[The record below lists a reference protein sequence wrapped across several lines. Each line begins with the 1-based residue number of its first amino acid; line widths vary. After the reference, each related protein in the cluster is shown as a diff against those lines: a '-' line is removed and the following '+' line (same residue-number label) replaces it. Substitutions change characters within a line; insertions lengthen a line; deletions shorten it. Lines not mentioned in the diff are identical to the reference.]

1 MADKNIRQEEEE
13 CRKFL
18 GISGDDLNVKNEI
31 KKCYDYISTNYLE
44 KKFSEILGS
53 LQINP
58 DEKNAVKKQLPNNVK
73 EIIENLNS
81 SHQCLTTSMNIN
93 DFIKVKKVKDTQFRS
108 EIIKGFAMTKGA
120 FTKIKGL
127 SRENTKILILDF
139 DLNEHEIKDPF
150 EKDNEKQKKK
160 NKEEKDKKDDNIK
173 NESSWADDIL
183 EKIESLNVN
192 VILINKGIDNRL
204 LEKMEKS
211 KIIAIN
217 IKSRSLQNIAKC
229 IKCKALSSLEEFEQ
243 YIKNKDNKEDDKNKK
258 LNICGS
264 CFYEIVDIKKF
275 SEEKTQSVICYNSI
289 KDYKPDIFEKIIYR
303 PKFKLMKFISKNNDY
318 FRTLLLRSSS
328 KVLLDNIKKAL
339 KEEIFITVRDFFL
352 QQKIL
357 HFLFCKVEFILPK
370 KEEESEQEQEKG
382 NINNINIKTNNNN
395 NDIRIKTKNNTTVNQ
410 VGTIKRM
417 IELQNEKAKLK
428 ENKDSNKLNKK
439 NTSQPAKVN
448 NMAPITIINDE
459 PNSPTSPQFS
469 LKKKQLSTGQ
479 KSISAQDPS
488 NKKQD
493 FNISKDTNIFPEII
507 EENIPFKSK
516 SSAIVK
522 ESGLNNNDNSKNSK
536 NNINEETVND
546 EISNFSLETYN
557 DYKIKNLISD
567 NIFKIEKQEENKFVE
582 QEESNNY
589 QFGFD
594 ISIIRK
600 NEGNKTNLKLLKLK
614 MCKGDKNYNQQ
625 KTDKAINNTLNRD
638 ITLKIKSENE
648 LLKKLNFICG
658 NPENIELI
666 FYDATSRE
674 QNDKQFGKFIIGML
688 ADQYKECNNC
698 HNDMSKH
705 FYYLYNSNYSRIK
718 ISYITKE
725 DSNLKLIIDN
735 IHSKDKNFRLIRK
748 EMINEEEIDY
758 NIDIFSYGYCKI
770 CKKIVTPL
778 IKMPKDFFSYSTA
791 EFFKHLLNN
800 TKIYNRNKIEFNL
813 INAYKKSPKNNYF
826 TKECEHSSFRDINR
840 FFVSIYGCLKF
851 EIETLEKYEILSVQQ
866 IPDNGEIN
874 TNERKTTSTLE
885 ITENKGNN
893 QDKFNDLF
901 KISDF
906 IGNIIKNEK
915 EEVEKLFS
923 KRNEN
928 YIKFCENSLINLLNE
943 IINYILIDSNKD
955 PSTNTRNGEYP
966 IEINSPLLSKVS
978 KACSNDNKEVPMNFK
993 EYFTN
998 KNFQNIKGVKEIGL
1012 RKKIAFRIAQFKVL
1026 YNKIRLYIYKLKL
1039 YIALMDALR
1048 KKENNNEEDKS
1059 KQEKENLKE
1068 DIKNANETD
1077 GDYDKLKSA
1086 YDENMNIE
1094 KAKFNSKSKSQALK
1108 ANPKFEIS
1116 NSMNIEIIIKQL
1128 IENFISLDDTN
1139 HSTNKYSDIF
1149 ENYSEYKT
1157 MLDTIIFYE
1166 DKQNDFSS
1174 IIKKDDLSSIV
1185 AFGISSLLYKNF
1197 LRDKTTLL
1205 GIQKNESDISN
1216 NNSTLS
1222 IQIDRGKDNEINLEQ
1237 KLYDSLFILEKTD
1250 TKLESEILSGETKSL
1265 AIEIKSINQEQ
1276 LYPNDTSERKVSYNR
1291 PTKGTKGISYASPNP
1306 YAQNIKGVQEMEE
1319 IDKKLEKI
1327 EDKIASFFN
1336 TIERLKNDLI
1346 ERVKTEIKIIKSTND
1361 CYIALKNIKVEYSLN
1376 NNSQGYKDN
1385 NSILD
1390 EEQKKDL
1397 ANNEKKKEI
1406 VDNFISSA
1414 EEQMKIKQNPFSQKT
1429 MKNLQ
1434 NTENLSNKKEDK
1446 DEHLNLNLIEFIG
1459 NLFFYEDKIPKSEI
1473 ELTIYF
1479 PIQFE
1484 ALRIACCSTYED
1496 LVESIMNSTIWK
1508 NVSGGKSKAKFY
1520 KTKDEKYLFKSIKEN
1535 EFNMFLEMAI
1545 NYFHHMDEYLFHK
1558 MPSLLMKILG
1568 VYKIIIKKDEKGTNN
1583 KETYYLMMMEN
1594 LNYGLN
1600 FDNGNI
1606 ISYDLKGSV
1615 INRYVNK
1622 SNINE
1627 KTNVVLYDNN
1637 FKENFNNEPI
1647 PLNKKI
1653 YDLLLIS
1660 VHNDTLFLNNMGV
1673 VDYSLLLHIYSNKEK
1688 KINYIRMGIIDY
1700 IRKYTWDKQLEHYI
1714 KIFINRFVV
1723 PTIINP
1729 SAYKNRFEEA
1739 IKDYFI
1745 CIYDDLDENQNF
1757 KL

>member
-53 LQINP
+53 LQINQE
-58 DEKNAVKKQLPNNVK
+58 EKNAVKKQLPNNVK

-370 KEEESEQEQEKG
+370 KEDESKKEEESEQEQEKG
-382 NINNINIKTNNNN
+382 NINNINIKTNNN

-469 LKKKQLSTGQ
+469 LKKKQL
-479 KSISAQDPS
+479 
-488 NKKQD
+488 
-493 FNISKDTNIFPEII
+493 
-507 EENIPFKSK
+507 
-516 SSAIVK
+516 K

-600 NEGNKTNLKLLKLK
+600 NEGNKANLKLIKLK

-625 KTDKAINNTLNRD
+625 KTDKAINNNLNRD

-658 NPENIELI
+658 NPENIELS

-1376 NNSQGYKDN
+1376 NNNQGYKDN

-1390 EEQKKDL
+1390 EEQKRDL

-1434 NTENLSNKKEDK
+1434 NSENLSNKKEDK

>member
-53 LQINP
+53 LQINQE
-58 DEKNAVKKQLPNNVK
+58 EKNAVKKQLPNNVK

-173 NESSWADDIL
+173 NESSWADNIL

-395 NDIRIKTKNNTTVNQ
+395 DIRIKTKNNTTVNQ

-600 NEGNKTNLKLLKLK
+600 NEGNKANLKLIKLK

-800 TKIYNRNKIEFNL
+800 TKIYNRSKIEFNL

-915 EEVEKLFS
+915 E
-923 KRNEN
+923 
-928 YIKFCENSLINLLNE
+928 
-943 IINYILIDSNKD
+943 
-955 PSTNTRNGEYP
+955 
-966 IEINSPLLSKVS
+966 
-978 KACSNDNKEVPMNFK
+978 
-993 EYFTN
+993 
-998 KNFQNIKGVKEIGL
+998 
-1012 RKKIAFRIAQFKVL
+1012 
-1026 YNKIRLYIYKLKL
+1026 
-1039 YIALMDALR
+1039 
-1048 KKENNNEEDKS
+1048 
-1059 KQEKENLKE
+1059 
-1068 DIKNANETD
+1068 
-1077 GDYDKLKSA
+1077 
-1086 YDENMNIE
+1086 
-1094 KAKFNSKSKSQALK
+1094 
-1108 ANPKFEIS
+1108 
-1116 NSMNIEIIIKQL
+1116 
-1128 IENFISLDDTN
+1128 
-1139 HSTNKYSDIF
+1139 
-1149 ENYSEYKT
+1149 
-1157 MLDTIIFYE
+1157 
-1166 DKQNDFSS
+1166 
-1174 IIKKDDLSSIV
+1174 
-1185 AFGISSLLYKNF
+1185 
-1197 LRDKTTLL
+1197 KTT
-1205 GIQKNESDISN
+1205 
-1216 NNSTLS
+1216 
-1222 IQIDRGKDNEINLEQ
+1222 
-1237 KLYDSLFILEKTD
+1237 
-1250 TKLESEILSGETKSL
+1250 
-1265 AIEIKSINQEQ
+1265 
-1276 LYPNDTSERKVSYNR
+1276 
-1291 PTKGTKGISYASPNP
+1291 
-1306 YAQNIKGVQEMEE
+1306 
-1319 IDKKLEKI
+1319 
-1327 EDKIASFFN
+1327 
-1336 TIERLKNDLI
+1336 
-1346 ERVKTEIKIIKSTND
+1346 
-1361 CYIALKNIKVEYSLN
+1361 C
-1376 NNSQGYKDN
+1376 
-1385 NSILD
+1385 
-1390 EEQKKDL
+1390 
-1397 ANNEKKKEI
+1397 
-1406 VDNFISSA
+1406 
-1414 EEQMKIKQNPFSQKT
+1414 
-1429 MKNLQ
+1429 
-1434 NTENLSNKKEDK
+1434 
-1446 DEHLNLNLIEFIG
+1446 
-1459 NLFFYEDKIPKSEI
+1459 
-1473 ELTIYF
+1473 
-1479 PIQFE
+1479 
-1484 ALRIACCSTYED
+1484 
-1496 LVESIMNSTIWK
+1496 
-1508 NVSGGKSKAKFY
+1508 
-1520 KTKDEKYLFKSIKEN
+1520 
-1535 EFNMFLEMAI
+1535 
-1545 NYFHHMDEYLFHK
+1545 
-1558 MPSLLMKILG
+1558 
-1568 VYKIIIKKDEKGTNN
+1568 
-1583 KETYYLMMMEN
+1583 
-1594 LNYGLN
+1594 
-1600 FDNGNI
+1600 
-1606 ISYDLKGSV
+1606 
-1615 INRYVNK
+1615 
-1622 SNINE
+1622 
-1627 KTNVVLYDNN
+1627 
-1637 FKENFNNEPI
+1637 
-1647 PLNKKI
+1647 
-1653 YDLLLIS
+1653 
-1660 VHNDTLFLNNMGV
+1660 
-1673 VDYSLLLHIYSNKEK
+1673 
-1688 KINYIRMGIIDY
+1688 
-1700 IRKYTWDKQLEHYI
+1700 
-1714 KIFINRFVV
+1714 
-1723 PTIINP
+1723 
-1729 SAYKNRFEEA
+1729 
-1739 IKDYFI
+1739 
-1745 CIYDDLDENQNF
+1745 
-1757 KL
+1757 